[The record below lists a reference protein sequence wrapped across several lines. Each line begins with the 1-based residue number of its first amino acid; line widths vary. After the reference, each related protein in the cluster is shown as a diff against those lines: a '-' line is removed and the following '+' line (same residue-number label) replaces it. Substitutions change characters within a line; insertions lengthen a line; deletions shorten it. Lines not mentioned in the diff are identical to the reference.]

1 MRKIA
6 ILSIFTTSLIV
17 AGGYKIPE
25 QSLNS
30 MALSGAYV
38 AHTMDADSAYFN
50 PANMVFLD
58 SNRDMMEAGL
68 TIVHLKENRF
78 RGRQA
83 LSPTNIY
90 DANGTSEVENKTIPY
105 FHYISNPIGNL
116 RWGMSLTVPAGL
128 KKRWLVHP
136 DRYTINT
143 NEFEN
148 AYQELFAKEFSLKVT
163 EFNPVISYK
172 ISDKFAIGGGI
183 RVIYS
188 EGEVYNDGNYV
199 GVPIRREMQGN
210 TIEYGYNLATT
221 YRPLP
226 DVNLAMTYRSNVNLN
241 EKADSGDAN
250 LYIGNLG
257 RQYSANVKIP
267 LPASLNLA
275 ISKTWLDRFTL
286 EFDYE
291 RTYWSKYKSLDFNY
305 GSKIPSSL
313 VEAFDNPKPKNWKD
327 TDTFRL
333 GATLK
338 MENITYMLAYA
349 KDETPVPKEYI
360 NYELPDSDANIY
372 SVGVRIDI
380 SDTLSWGVAYL
391 YDDKDSTTL
400 KAGENRNGIIGK
412 FSKGGAELFTTS
424 LSYKF

>member
-1 MRKIA
+1 MRKVVIV
-6 ILSIFTTSLIV
+6 SIFTSSLIV

-30 MALSGAYV
+30 MALGGAYV
-38 AHTMDADSAYFN
+38 AHTTGADSAYFN
-50 PANMVFLD
+50 PANMVFLNLD
-58 SNRDMMEAGL
+58 KNIMEAGL
-68 TIVHLKENRF
+68 TLVHLNENRF
-78 RGRQA
+78 RGKQA

-105 FHYISNPIGNL
+105 FHYISNPIGNF

-136 DRYTINT
+136 NRYTINT

-148 AYQELFAKEFSLKVT
+148 AYQELFAKEFTLRVT
-163 EFNPVISYK
+163 EFNPALSYK
-172 ISDKFAIGGGI
+172 IFDNLSIGGGV
-183 RVIYS
+183 RLIYS
-188 EGEVYNDGNYV
+188 EGEVYNNGNYV
-199 GVPIRREMQGN
+199 NLPIRREMQGN

-226 DVNLAMTYRSNVNLN
+226 DINLAMTYRSNVNLN
-241 EKADSGDAN
+241 EKADSKDTN

-257 RQYSANVKIP
+257 KQYSANVNIP
-267 LPASLNLA
+267 LPASLDFA

-305 GSKIPSSL
+305 GSKIPSAL
-313 VEAFDNPKPKNWKD
+313 VEPFDNPKIKNWKD

-333 GATLK
+333 GATIK
-338 MENITYMLAYA
+338 MDNITYMLAYA
-349 KDETPVPKEYI
+349 KDETPIPKEYI
-360 NYELPDSDANIY
+360 SYELPDSDANIY
-372 SVGVRIDI
+372 SMGVRIDI
-380 SDTLSWGVAYL
+380 NDALSWGVAYL
-391 YDDKDSTTL
+391 HDEKDTTTL
-400 KAGENRNGIIGK
+400 KAGENKNGIIGK
-412 FSKGGAELFTTS
+412 FSKGGADLITTS
-424 LSYKF
+424 FSYKF